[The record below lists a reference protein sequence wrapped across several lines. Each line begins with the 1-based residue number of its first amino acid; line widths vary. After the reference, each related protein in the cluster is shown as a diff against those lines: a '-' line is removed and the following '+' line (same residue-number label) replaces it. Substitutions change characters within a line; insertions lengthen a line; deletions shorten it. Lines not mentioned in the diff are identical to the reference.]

1 MRDQADR
8 FFSKWTIV
16 VSALLFVLSSCST
29 EKEIVRPVEPP
40 PPPPP
45 PPVVEKPVPTP
56 PPPPAPKLRVSLQC
70 REDTRHIFNRCGI
83 EALPFVRTAFYDM
96 DGDGVEELIAGSK
109 DGSLRLYKNYG
120 TAMDPEWK
128 VNEDYFR
135 GVSSGAFSSPAA
147 GDIDDDGKPEI
158 IVGTG
163 GFSSDS
169 GKVLVFRNLGTAAE
183 PIWKKVEMPDIRVG
197 NDAAPAV
204 VATGGKGKPDLVV
217 GNSEGHLFLFRN
229 VSKNGHIAF
238 RKDAAFFRGV
248 RLGMYIVPAVFSKG
262 DKIHLMVGNDMGKLY
277 LFEHANGKGGW
288 NRTTLRISTAGFASP
303 SFIRTSGPQGPDLVV
318 ADGSGQIRYFRNVKG
333 NFRDWEESP
342 ALFAGR
348 ILPGPVCTP
357 VMGDRGDERWM
368 TSGNAHGE
376 MKLFEFDSPSGGMLP
391 VERKQFFKG
400 IKLSGF
406 SKGVLTEWQEKALL
420 VTGQQDG
427 LIRAFINSGS
437 KGRPLWN
444 EQKNFFAGLPKMM
457 HASPAIF
464 DLDADGTWELIVGDV
479 DGRVQGFRYE
489 TAADGSRAW
498 ERIEGV
504 FDRVKVGRF
513 ASPALVRD
521 AGTIYLLVGEQDGR
535 ISVFTAADDS
545 SKAQVFQ
552 PDGLLEGILV
562 KDHSS
567 PSAITGNGGIELAV
581 GDYDGNLRH
590 FACKKVF
597 VEAKGK

>member
-1 MRDQADR
+1 MRDLADR
-8 FFSKWTIV
+8 FLSKWTIV
-16 VSALLFVLSSCST
+16 VSALLLVFSSCST

-45 PPVVEKPVPTP
+45 RVAEKPVPT
-56 PPPPAPKLRVSLQC
+56 PPPAPKLRVSLQC
-70 REDTRHIFNRCGI
+70 REDTKHIFNRCGI
-83 EALPFVRTAFYDM
+83 EALPFVRTTFYDM
-96 DGDGVEELIAGSK
+96 DGDGAEELIAGSK
-109 DGSLRLYKNYG
+109 DGSLRLYKNHG
-120 TAMDPEWK
+120 TALDPEWRL
-128 VNEDYFR
+128 NEDYFQ
-135 GVSSGAFSSPAA
+135 GVSSGAFSAPAA

-169 GKVLVFRNLGTAAE
+169 GRVLVFRNVGTAAE
-183 PIWKKVEMPDIRVG
+183 PMWRKVEMPEIRVG
-197 NDAAPAV
+197 NDAVPAV
-204 VATGGKGKPDLVV
+204 ASTGKKGKPDLIV

-229 VSKNGHIAF
+229 VSKNGHIEF

-262 DKIHLMVGNDMGKLY
+262 DRTYLMVGNDMGKLY
-277 LFEHANGKGGW
+277 LFEHANGKRGSW
-288 NRTTLRISTAGFASP
+288 SRTTLRISTPSFASP
-303 SFIRTSGPQGPDLVV
+303 SFIRTSDPLGPDLVV
-318 ADGSGQIRYFRNVKG
+318 ADGSGQIRYFRNAKG
-333 NFRDWEESP
+333 NFREWEESP

-368 TSGNAHGE
+368 TSGNVDGE
-376 MKLFEFDSPSGGMLP
+376 LKLFEFDSPAGKMLP

-406 SKGVLTEWQEKALL
+406 SKGVLTEWQGKTLL

-427 LIRAFINSGS
+427 LVRAFMNSGS
-437 KGRPLWN
+437 MERPSWN
-444 EQKNFFAGLPKMM
+444 EQKNFFAGLPKML

-464 DLDADGTWELIVGDV
+464 DLDRDGSWELIVGDV
-479 DGRVQGFRYE
+479 DGHVQGFRYG
-489 TAADGSRAW
+489 TGADGSPSW
-498 ERIEGV
+498 ERINGV
-504 FDRVKVGRF
+504 FDRVKVDRY

-535 ISVFTAADDS
+535 IAIFKAKDDP
-545 SKAQVFQ
+545 SKAQAFQ
-552 PDGLLEGILV
+552 PDGFVEGILV